1 MSAGSVPVVA
11 NNTSFTNRQ
20 INKRIL
26 SIVIF
31 TFVCYL
37 TIGLPLAVLP
47 GFVHNHLGYSSLLAG
62 LAIGR
67 FGIPAI
73 YLGAALMVVFGVL
86 LTLRLL
92 QRQQSTDSAVRPD
105 GV

>member
-1 MSAGSVPVVA
+1 MSADSAPAVVNSA
-11 NNTSFTNRQ
+11 PLSTRQ

-47 GFVHNHLGYSSLLAG
+47 SFVHNHLGYSNNSAKITPSG
-62 LAIGR
+62 SMAC
-67 FGIPAI
+67 
-73 YLGAALMVVFGVL
+73 
-86 LTLRLL
+86 RLF
-92 QRQQSTDSAVRPD
+92 
-105 GV
+105 